1 MHSTIKVVD
10 RKNDLRNLG
19 DSLELKNAAE
29 NKASNIVEVDLSFN
43 QLDNIEALD
52 VFPNLKILL
61 LDHNN
66 LTSLQ
71 SFPSLPRLETLSL
84 SYNGIRGQ
92 DNLLLSLS
100 QKFPTLKN
108 LNLMKNPVNPMFDSE
123 EKYAEFRATVKIWIP
138 TLQTLDGT
146 DFSQNMDDIKKKQK
160 EVEAQKS

>member
-10 RKNDLRNLG
+10 RKNDLRTLG

-84 SYNGIRGQ
+84 SYNGLRG
-92 DNLLLSLS
+92 
-100 QKFPTLKN
+100 
-108 LNLMKNPVNPMFDSE
+108 
-123 EKYAEFRATVKIWIP
+123 
-138 TLQTLDGT
+138 
-146 DFSQNMDDIKKKQK
+146 
-160 EVEAQKS
+160 